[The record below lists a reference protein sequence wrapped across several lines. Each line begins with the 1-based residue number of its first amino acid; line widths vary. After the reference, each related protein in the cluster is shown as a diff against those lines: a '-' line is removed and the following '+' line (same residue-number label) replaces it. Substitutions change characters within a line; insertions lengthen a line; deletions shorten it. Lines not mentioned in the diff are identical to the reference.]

1 MHIDDFVKEHK
12 KKKYIDF
19 MLSIGLNCK
28 PAINIM
34 SNGFRFFSSPLDF
47 VEVRTIESV
56 LHLFESK
63 FDSFF
68 SNYKIDFSKKTAT
81 GCYWID
87 DLTNE
92 IYTIHFMKKG
102 MPILESYRKF
112 KEAMNLRA
120 KRLDDRL
127 KKVSKIVIVSQ
138 RPESKEELTWFLNEF
153 SNLYP
158 NLCIDFINMRND
170 MKMSFDEIK
179 VLNVL
184 DDEKLSYT
192 EYTFNDTRKCL
203 VVPEGNIEMWSKI
216 LLQYENDNLTSEYYQ
231 RWLPSSGWTDIDWYQ
246 FSYVNGKISDMIHQ
260 IWNSSEQNWYNYEKQ
275 TYEYHPEEERAY
287 IISQSW
293 DDEWINRYRATNFIS
308 NGRLVID
315 STQKWQNEEWVDF
328 TACEYS
334 FDGSGNFTE
343 AKWKDYVDG
352 EWVDSDYNTKTIV
365 SYNDGVS
372 ILCDYIQSYRAR
384 YLSTDSTS
392 ELYTTNQT
400 TIFPNPGTNQLT
412 IQADTPFT
420 HVIVYDMTG
429 LQIFSQSV
437 SETAIRIN
445 TESWPSGIYFWK
457 AYNSNSAQCG
467 KWVKN

>member
-179 VLNVL
+179 VINVL
-184 DDEKLSYT
+184 DDGKLSYT

-203 VVPEGNIEMWSKI
+203 IVPEGNIEMWSKI
-216 LLQYENDNLTSEYYQ
+216 LLQYENDNLMHLKKEWQILGDSNKQMLLYGTDRKVE
-231 RWLPSSGWTDIDWYQ
+231 RIANWLSNIGINNVSVVKRIDDINDKTDLCI
-246 FSYVNGKISDMIHQ
+246 
-260 IWNSSEQNWYNYEKQ
+260 
-275 TYEYHPEEERAY
+275 
-287 IISQSW
+287 
-293 DDEWINRYRATNFIS
+293 
-308 NGRLVID
+308 
-315 STQKWQNEEWVDF
+315 
-328 TACEYS
+328 
-334 FDGSGNFTE
+334 
-343 AKWKDYVDG
+343 
-352 EWVDSDYNTKTIV
+352 
-365 SYNDGVS
+365 
-372 ILCDYIQSYRAR
+372 ILCIVDKKAVDKGNVDYLKNILSDRGYKNILVCDD
-384 YLSTDSTS
+384 YL
-392 ELYTTNQT
+392 
-400 TIFPNPGTNQLT
+400 
-412 IQADTPFT
+412 
-420 HVIVYDMTG
+420 
-429 LQIFSQSV
+429 
-437 SETAIRIN
+437 R
-445 TESWPSGIYFWK
+445 
-457 AYNSNSAQCG
+457 
-467 KWVKN
+467 VK